1 MIDLSTL
8 TNILETKKLTD
19 EQSEELQ
26 KVIYGLNDGKIIELA
41 NMPCAGDTA
50 YVYFKTIHGH
60 SRLLT
65 VKYKG
70 SFKKSDTKD
79 KDAVLHFVF
88 VCASSESASKQLA
101 EFSADD
107 WNEAFVYPF
116 NGINN
121 DFFFDRVKAIKIYHN
136 LCCLDARH
144 IDEAKKCIGFED
156 TLCEKT
162 FKIRRNHITFDG
174 SPEDTLG
181 SNLWESL
188 FKCGFANVSISNEDG
203 YSCVYSLTPIGLEWL
218 SIFSNTKIII

>member
-1 MIDLSTL
+1 MINLS
-8 TNILETKKLTD
+8 KLTAILAEHKLSA

-26 KVIYGLNDGKIIELA
+26 KVIYGLDDGNIIELA

-50 YVYFKTIHGH
+50 YVYFKTINGH

-65 VKYKG
+65 VEYKG
-70 SFKKSDTKD
+70 SFKKYTKD
-79 KDAVLHFVF
+79 KDSAVLHFVF
-88 VCASSESASKQLA
+88 VCASSESASKQLP
-101 EFSADD
+101 EFTADD
-107 WNEAFVYPF
+107 WSEAYVYPF
-116 NGINN
+116 SGINN
-121 DFFFDRVKAIKIYHN
+121 DFFFDRAKAIKMYHN

-144 IDEAKKCIGFED
+144 IDEAKMCIGFED

-218 SIFSNTKIII
+218 SIFTNIKIII